1 MRKGF
6 TLLELMV
13 VVAII
18 AFLAMIAVPSA
29 MRMYA
34 KAKRAEAYMQLHSIY
49 AAEKAYWMEHGKYTD
64 ALTGPDSIGWKPEG
78 YKGGGKNESF
88 LYTYGFMGG
97 EGHNYVTG
105 RLQTPA
111 SSLSQAQA
119 SKDGFV
125 AVAAGDID
133 GDGKPDIL
141 TINQDNVITVVQD
154 DLND

>member
-18 AFLAMIAVPSA
+18 AFLAMIAVPNV
-29 MRMYA
+29 MRFYA
-34 KAKRAEAYMQLHSIY
+34 KAKRTEAYMQLHALY
-49 AAEKAYWMEHGKYTD
+49 AAEKAYWMEHGVYTD
-64 ALTGPDSIGWKPEG
+64 MIIGADSIGWKPEG
-78 YKGGGKNESF
+78 YKGGGKNENF
-88 LYTYGFMGG
+88 LYTYGFSGG
-97 EGHNYVTG
+97 EGRNFVTG
-105 RLQTPA
+105 KLQTPA
-111 SSLSQAQA
+111 TYLGAAQA
-119 SKDGFV
+119 NKEGFV

-141 TINQDNVITVVQD
+141 TINQDNVITIVQD

>member
-1 MRKGF
+1 MRRGF

-18 AFLAMIAVPSA
+18 AFLAMIAVPNV
-29 MRMYA
+29 MRFYA

-64 ALTGPDSIGWKPEG
+64 ALTGADSIGWKPDG
-78 YKGGGKNESF
+78 YKGGGKNEPF

-97 EGHNYVTG
+97 EGRNYVTG
-105 RLQTPA
+105 KLQTPA
-111 SSLSQAQA
+111 SFLSFAKA
-119 SKDGFV
+119 DKDGFV

-133 GDGKPDIL
+133 GDGKPDVL
-141 TINQDNVITVVQD
+141 TINQDNDIQIVQD
-154 DLND
+154 DIND